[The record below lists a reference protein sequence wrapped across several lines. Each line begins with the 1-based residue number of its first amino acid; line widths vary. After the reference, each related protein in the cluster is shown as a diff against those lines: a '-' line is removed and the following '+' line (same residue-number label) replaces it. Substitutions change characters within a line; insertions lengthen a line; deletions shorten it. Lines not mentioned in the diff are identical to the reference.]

1 MLYFLPESRLVSQSY
16 KPTQPEKSIYAI
28 VVSGD
33 GITTPLADHLA
44 QSFANIGIAAGRARS
59 LSYFWTSRSPEGMS
73 RDLARNIRNRLRRH
87 PQDRIIL
94 VGYSFGAGTLPF
106 AINRLPEDIKS
117 KVEGVILLAP
127 PDAADFE
134 FYWRSW
140 LNRSTKHARD
150 TGPEI
155 LKLSHTIPLL
165 YLRGET
171 DYLGPSE
178 MLKSESS
185 LTYMTLPGGH
195 DFDKNYALIMR
206 DMVDFLQAQT
216 SIFHKQPQNTPAAQ

>member
-1 MLYFLPESRLVSQSY
+1 MTLITLSIFLAALVIVGLVLNFLPESRLVTQSY
-16 KPTQPEKSIYAI
+16 KAAQPEKSIYAI

-33 GITTPLADHLA
+33 GLTTPLADHLA
-44 QSFANIGIAAGRARS
+44 QSFSDIGIAAGRARS

-73 RDLARNIRNRLRRH
+73 HDIARNIRNRLKKH
-87 PQDRIIL
+87 PQDRIVL

-106 AINRLPEDIKS
+106 AVNRLPKDIKS
-117 KVEGVILLAP
+117 KVDGVVLLAP

-140 LNRSTKHARD
+140 LNKSSKHALD

-155 LKLSHTIPLL
+155 LKLSHAFPLL

-171 DYLGPSE
+171 D
-178 MLKSESS
+178 
-185 LTYMTLPGGH
+185 
-195 DFDKNYALIMR
+195 
-206 DMVDFLQAQT
+206 
-216 SIFHKQPQNTPAAQ
+216 